1 MCHDI
6 LKEEDDDIPAS
17 DGEKSAGAAAAKDAA
32 KEEATPAEQ
41 NGNISTKLATLSLDD
56 DNKGET
62 ITTINGNNIESETAE
77 PNDNAKP
84 EATVANK
91 KKGKK
96 AAANNNNNNNNSA
109 DSAEGGDDS
118 AVDTAANH
126 KSASP
131 SDELINDAN
140 SATVQV

>member
-1 MCHDI
+1 MCHNI

-17 DGEKSAGAAAAKDAA
+17 DGEKSAGTPAA
-32 KEEATPAEQ
+32 KEEATLAEQ

-56 DNKGET
+56 DNKSET
-62 ITTINGNNIESETAE
+62 ITATNGNNIESEAAE
-77 PNDNAKP
+77 PNDNAVP
-84 EATVANK
+84 EVTATNK

-96 AAANNNNNNNNSA
+96 AAANNNNNNSA
-109 DSAEGGDDS
+109 ESAEGGKDD
-118 AVDTAANH
+118 AVDTADNH
-126 KSASP
+126 KSAPP